1 MTRTEM
7 VRLILKKNGRNPPSG
22 LDTGANSEQGL
33 AEEILDATSR
43 EVQVSKRWAFADR
56 LEQDIVPDGTTSE
69 LYVPTGTLV
78 VQSDAGD
85 KDLDLVQVGEKL
97 YDRKNDTYTFT
108 TTTSVRVSLLYKP
121 ECLPMH
127 VRIAVVFKAA
137 AEFAAQRSSVDP
149 SAAGYFQ
156 KLDLEAN
163 RKMTEAVVRDDAE
176 NRNNVLKGSSM
187 GPTTNWT
194 YFGEGVNTAD
204 TYWDG
209 YGFYHRT

>member
-7 VRLILKKNGRNPPSG
+7 VRLILTKNGLNPPSG
-22 LDTGANSEQGL
+22 LDTGVASELGK
-33 AEEILDATSR
+33 AEEILDSVSR
-43 EVQVSKRWAFADR
+43 EVQVSQRWAFSDR

-85 KDLDLVQVGEKL
+85 RDLDLVQVGEKL
-97 YDRKNDTYTFT
+97 YDRKNNTYTFT

-137 AEFAAQRSSVDP
+137 AEFAAQRSRVDP
-149 SAAGYFQ
+149 ASVGFFQ

-163 RKMTEAVVRDDAE
+163 RKMIEAVRRDTQN
-176 NRNNVLKGSSM
+176 NRLNVLDGSSS